1 MRMLK
6 FLVIFMGVIIHVTI
20 STQVANTQPASPGVD
35 FSGVYAAVYVG
46 SPDEIILEPSVY
58 PFTAE
63 AERSFSAFD
72 PAVSDPRVSND
83 CAAERM
89 PGLLWSANPMEILQ
103 ESGRIEMR
111 FEEGDTVRSILVN
124 GTAPSASQQYTELGY
139 SVAYWEED
147 VLIIE
152 TTHLMDGVVVNG
164 IGQPISREAKIREL
178 YWRESGNNDLQME
191 LLVEDP
197 VNYTEPIKLRR
208 VWGWAPSEQVR
219 PWRCFPLGY
228 QESDTLNVD
237 ELARMLE
244 EL

>member
-1 MRMLK
+1 MKTLK
-6 FLVIFMGVIIHVTI
+6 FLAIFVGIIIHVTI
-20 STQVANTQPASPGVD
+20 SAQVANTQLASPGVD

-46 SPDEIILEPSVY
+46 SPDEKIIAPSVY
-58 PFTAE
+58 PFTVE
-63 AERSFSAFD
+63 AERLFNDFD
-72 PAVSDPRVSND
+72 PAVSDPRVGND

-89 PGLLWSANPMEILQ
+89 PGLLWSANPMEISQ
-103 ESGRIEMR
+103 ERGRIVMR
-111 FEEGDTVRSILVN
+111 FEEGDTVRSILIDGV
-124 GTAPSASQQYTELGY
+124 APSASQQSTELGY

-152 TTHLMDGVVVNG
+152 TTHLMEGVVVNG
-164 IGQPISREAKIREL
+164 IGQSISQEARTREL
-178 YWRESGNNDLQME
+178 YWRESGSNDLQME

-208 VWGWAPSEQVR
+208 MWDWAPSEQIR
-219 PWRCFPLGY
+219 PWRCFRLGY